1 MEKGA
6 EDGPAGPRG
15 VLRRISGLQTKKS
28 RFQLTVPEGISRL
41 ESGHFQSGIKSML
54 KLTKKADYSLIALRH
69 LALAGDR
76 AASAKEIGDTYHIPL
91 PILSKVLQK
100 LGKSGFLL
108 SVQGTNG
115 GYRLARD
122 PNLISV
128 LEVIR
133 AVDGPV
139 ILTSCFTHDR
149 CDQSGSCTV
158 KEPLRKVHESI
169 LKLLESISIIALT
182 KDDPVPDGSG
192 NPPPGSRGQFGPG
205 QILNILPS

>member
-1 MEKGA
+1 
-6 EDGPAGPRG
+6 
-15 VLRRISGLQTKKS
+15 
-28 RFQLTVPEGISRL
+28 
-41 ESGHFQSGIKSML
+41 ML

-69 LALAGDR
+69 LAIPTADELILR
-76 AASAKEIGDTYHIPL
+76 ASSAKEIAETYHIPL

-100 LGKSGFLL
+100 LGKAGFLQ

-115 GYRLARD
+115 GYKIARD
-122 PNLISV
+122 PRHISV

-139 ILTSCFTHDR
+139 ILTSCFTHDK

-169 LKLLESISIIALT
+169 LKLFDSITIDALA
-182 KDDPVPDGSG
+182 KDDSMPGGGGHSPPSAHNPIPGTGS
-192 NPPPGSRGQFGPG
+192 
-205 QILNILPS
+205 ILHILPS

>member
-1 MEKGA
+1 
-6 EDGPAGPRG
+6 
-15 VLRRISGLQTKKS
+15 
-28 RFQLTVPEGISRL
+28 
-41 ESGHFQSGIKSML
+41 ML

-69 LALAGDR
+69 LALVAESPLL
-76 AASAKEIGDTYHIPL
+76 AHSPNSSSAKEISDAYHIPL

-100 LGKSGFLL
+100 LGKSGFLA

-122 PNLISV
+122 PHHISV

-139 ILTSCFTHDR
+139 ILTACFTGNNH

-158 KEPLRKVHESI
+158 KEPLRKVHEGI
-169 LKLLESISIIALT
+169 LNLLESISIAALT
-182 KDDPVPDGSG
+182 KDDPIEETKNSAA
-192 NPPPGSRGQFGPG
+192 SRPAPYSAQTAFNV
-205 QILNILPS
+205 LSSL

>member
-1 MEKGA
+1 MTGF
-6 EDGPAGPRG
+6 GG
-15 VLRRISGLQTKKS
+15 
-28 RFQLTVPEGISRL
+28 EGTLKIRTSSVRDL
-41 ESGHFQSGIKSML
+41 NFML

-69 LALAGDR
+69 LALPGAKS
-76 AASAKEIGDTYHIPL
+76 ASAKEIGDTYHIPL

-100 LGKSGFLL
+100 LGKAGFLA

-115 GYRLARD
+115 GYKLAKD
-122 PNLISV
+122 PNMISV

-158 KEPLRKVHESI
+158 KEPLRKVHEGI
-169 LKLLESISIIALT
+169 LRLLESISITALT
-182 KDDPVPDGSG
+182 KDDPMHHAAREPQYG
-192 NPPPGSRGQFGPG
+192 R
-205 QILNILPS
+205 ILQILPS